1 MDNLKITE
9 GMVLALFGK
18 GMIYELENCE
28 MEYDIDIPLSVF
40 GFDEEENPSKMTMH
54 ATMKIEKFKFEI
66 QKG

>member
-1 MDNLKITE
+1 MENLKITE

-28 MEYDIDIPLSVF
+28 TEYDINIPLSIF
-40 GFDEEENPSKMTMH
+40 GFDEENRDKMVMH

>member
-1 MDNLKITE
+1 MENLKITE

-28 MEYDIDIPLSVF
+28 MEYDINIPLSIF
-40 GFDEEENPSKMTMH
+40 GFDEENRDKMVMH